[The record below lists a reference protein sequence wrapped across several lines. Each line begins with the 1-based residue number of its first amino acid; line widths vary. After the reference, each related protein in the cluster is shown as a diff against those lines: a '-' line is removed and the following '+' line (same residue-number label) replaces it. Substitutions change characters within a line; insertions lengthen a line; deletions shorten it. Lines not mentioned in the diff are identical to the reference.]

1 MADRRTLELFCVG
14 CVVERAGEVAV
25 IRRIQLREGA
35 GGFGV
40 LDPTEDAFMG
50 ERGRALW
57 EALRS

>member
-1 MADRRTLELFCVG
+1 
-14 CVVERAGEVAV
+14 
-25 IRRIQLREGA
+25 LREGA